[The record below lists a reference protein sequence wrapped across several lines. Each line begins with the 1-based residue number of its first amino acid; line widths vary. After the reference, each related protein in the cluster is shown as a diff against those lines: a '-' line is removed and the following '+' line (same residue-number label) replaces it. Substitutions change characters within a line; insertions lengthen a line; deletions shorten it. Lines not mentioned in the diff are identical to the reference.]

1 MKRVYSLCIM
11 TSLIMILLSFGVH
24 RLTKTE
30 EKQLKVGFIFVG
42 DESTPYT
49 DNFMKARNHAM
60 EVYGDQ
66 IECITKY
73 NVAEDQIGEPL
84 QELVDEKC
92 N

>member
-30 EKQLKVGFIFVG
+30 EKQLTVGFIFVR

-49 DNFMKARNHAM
+49 DNYMQARHHAM
-60 EVYGDQ
+60 EAYRDD
-66 IECITKY
+66 IE
-73 NVAEDQIGEPL
+73 
-84 QELVDEKC
+84 
-92 N
+92 